1 MAEIKKADG
10 LVDWLDQRLGVK
22 KLLQV
27 MMTEYW
33 VPKNI
38 NFLWAMG
45 VLLLTLF
52 TLLVV
57 SGLFLLMYYKPDVN
71 MAFYSVNYTIMQEVD
86 YGWLWRHIHAVAASM
101 VFVII
106 YIHMFVAIYYGSYKK
121 GREMVWIGGMLLFV
135 VFSAEAFSGYMLP
148 WGQMSY
154 WAATVITNLFG
165 GIPLIGDDVVEW
177 IRGNYIVADATL
189 TRFFMLHV
197 VLLPVVIMLLIAFH
211 FYSLRFPH
219 VNNQDGEEIDFEAEA
234 KKYQEGK
241 KKDAKVI
248 PFWPVFMSKDIF
260 VVCAFMAL
268 FFYLVCYHF
277 DFAMDPVNFDPAD
290 SLKTPPHIYPEWYFL
305 WSYEVLRGFFFDVG
319 PIKAADIGLVAFGVA
334 QVVFLLLPWL
344 DRSPVVRPAH
354 QRKGYFVWFW
364 SLIVV
369 LIVLTVYG
377 KLPPEGINTYI
388 GFVASIAFLF
398 LIFVALPLITINERK
413 KANCCGQCGNAGG
426 AK

>member
-22 KLLQV
+22 KFLQV

-33 VPKNI
+33 IPKNI

-241 KKDAKVI
+241 KKEAKVI

-413 KANCCGQCGNAGG
+413 KANCCGQCGNIGG